1 MVGTKS
7 SGLDIDLGNHCSAL
21 AYGWARRTFD
31 TRQGL
36 PGMPLAG
43 LDGQFSNVM
52 DFGGVRIAM
61 TSDGIGTKTEIAER
75 VGKFDT
81 LGFDLVAMV
90 VDDLAAN
97 GIEPVNLTNILDVD
111 RLDVQVVDD
120 LMRGLHDAA
129 RAANIAVVGGEI
141 AELGSRVGG
150 WGDGMHFNWCAAAM
164 GVLAPGQ
171 NPIDGSA
178 IRPGDVVIALQSKGF
193 RSNGFSLV
201 RKVLEGELG
210 PNWHDAAYDAHQTW
224 GQVTLTPSRLYS
236 PLITFLRQKGFDLH
250 GISHITGGGIPDKF
264 ARILKGNGLGAHL
277 TNLFPPHAFMTR
289 LQQMGNLP
297 EEQVYRLWN
306 MGNGM
311 LLVVDPGDVTPV
323 MMAIHEAGYP
333 AMPAGVVLPEPVI
346 RIAGKGAHASEIEYI
361 RAPKS

>member
-1 MVGTKS
+1 MVGTTS

-31 TRQGL
+31 TRRGL
-36 PGMPLAG
+36 AGEPLAG
-43 LDGQFSNVM
+43 MDGQFSNVM
-52 DFGGVRIAM
+52 NFGGVRIAM

-111 RLDVQVVDD
+111 RLDVAVVDA
-120 LMRGLHDAA
+120 LMKGLHDAA

-150 WGDGMHFNWCAAAM
+150 WGNGMHFNWCAAAM
-164 GVLAPGQ
+164 GVLSPGQ
-171 NPIDGSA
+171 EAISGSA
-178 IRPGDVVIALQSKGF
+178 VRPGDVVIALASKGF

-236 PLITFLRQKGFDLH
+236 PLITHLRQRGFDLH

-264 ARILKGNGLGAHL
+264 ARILKVNGLGAYL
-277 TNLFPPHAFMTR
+277 PNLFSPHPFMSK
-289 LQQMGNLP
+289 LQAMGSLP

-311 LLVVDPGDVTPV
+311 LLVVDPGDVLPV
-323 MMAIHEAGYP
+323 LMAIHETGYP
-333 AMPAGVVLPEPVI
+333 AMPAGVVIPEPVI
-346 RIAGKGAHASEIEYI
+346 RIAGKGVFAAEIEYQ
-361 RAPKS
+361 RAPKA

>member
-1 MVGTKS
+1 MVGSKS

-31 TRQGL
+31 TRRGL
-36 PGMPLAG
+36 AGMPLAG
-43 LDGQFSNVM
+43 MDGQFSNVM

-75 VGKFDT
+75 TGIYDT
-81 LGFDLVAMV
+81 LGWDLVAMV

-111 RLDVQVVDD
+111 RLDADIVDK
-120 LMRGLHDAA
+120 LMKGLHDAA

-141 AELGSRVGG
+141 AELGNRIGG
-150 WGDGMHFNWCAAAM
+150 WGNGMHFNWCAAALGM
-164 GVLAPGQ
+164 LQPGQ
-171 NPIDGSA
+171 DPVDGSR
-178 IRPGDVVIALQSKGF
+178 IRPGDVVIALRSRGF

-210 PNWHDAAYDAHQTW
+210 PNWHDARFDADHTW
-224 GQVTLTPSRLYS
+224 GQVTLTPSRLFC
-236 PLITFLRQKGFDLH
+236 PLITHLRQQGFDLH

-264 ARILKGNGLGAHL
+264 ARILKGNKLGAYL
-277 TNLFPPHAFMTR
+277 PNLFPPHPFMLR
-289 LQQMGNLP
+289 LQEMGNIP

-311 LLVVDPGDVTPV
+311 LLVVDPGDVWPIL
-323 MMAIHEAGYP
+323 MDIHETGYE
-333 AMPAGVVLPEPVI
+333 AMPAGVVLPDPVI
-346 RIAGKGAHASEIEYI
+346 RIVGKGARAAEITYD
-361 RAPKS
+361 RAPKA